1 MRAIVSANR
10 AIVVMLVDK
19 PVFDA
24 LLAVLVLAGTSDLPN
39 LQRVT
44 GALQHNQT
52 NAIIGINAH
61 CTHGL
66 EAAQRFHA
74 HGANVIAGF
83 ATCYGCPLV
92 QHAFSAQRVP
102 EHFKILTASADTHS

>member
-44 GALQHNQT
+44 GAQKKYLLLLESMSTARTVSKLLNDSMHIAQT
-52 NAIIGINAH
+52 SSPASQRATGAH
-61 CTHGL
+61 WSNTL
-66 EAAQRFHA
+66 FLRSVSLSISRF
-74 HGANVIAGF
+74 
-83 ATCYGCPLV
+83 
-92 QHAFSAQRVP
+92 
-102 EHFKILTASADTHS
+102 